1 MYRGRKEPSGVLCSS
16 GTTMLIRVAVSFGK
30 LSARSLHAQSRESRW
45 LREMIFQNV
54 FEWLRA
60 VSRRKS
66 LSVKVPWKVR
76 GGRRHFKNIWCS
88 QGRSVQGTDVPE
100 SFLSRGIGE
109 RKHAGLIVLLQGLF
123 FPWHFSF
130 RQKWGYWKHLLHFSQ
145 CDQMLTYK
153 WPCFI

>member
-76 GGRRHFKNIWCS
+76 GGRRHFKNI
-88 QGRSVQGTDVPE
+88 
-100 SFLSRGIGE
+100 
-109 RKHAGLIVLLQGLF
+109 
-123 FPWHFSF
+123 
-130 RQKWGYWKHLLHFSQ
+130 
-145 CDQMLTYK
+145 
-153 WPCFI
+153 